1 MQIECPSCSAGF
13 EVPERLLRDR
23 TRPLRCS
30 QCRTVFPMPAL
41 PMPEPEPA
49 AWRAP
54 EPPPP
59 RAVEEPSPAPVIKE
73 LRPEPEPADGTLAEA
88 ANEASAR
95 RLRAAWAASI
105 ALLIGGGLAA
115 IIKRDVVM
123 EAWPPAARLFAALG
137 LS

>member
-1 MQIECPSCSAGF
+1 MQIECPSCGAGF
-13 EVPERLLRDR
+13 EVPERMLRDR
-23 TRPLRCS
+23 ARPLRCS
-30 QCRTVFPMPAL
+30 QCRTVFPMPDL
-41 PMPEPEPA
+41 PAPEPEPA

-59 RAVEEPSPAPVIKE
+59 RALEEPPPAPVTEE
-73 LRPEPEPADGTLAEA
+73 LRPEPEPAAETTPEA

>member
-95 RLRAAWAASI
+95 KLRAAWAASI

>member
-1 MQIECPSCSAGF
+1 MLIECPKCEAGF
-13 EVPERLLRDR
+13 QVPERLLVDR
-23 TRPLRCS
+23 TRPLRCG

-41 PMPEPEPA
+41 PAPEPEPM

-59 RAVEEPSPAPVIKE
+59 RAVEEPPPAPVTEE
-73 LRPEPEPADGTLAEA
+73 LRPEPEPAAETTPEA

>member
-30 QCRTVFPMPAL
+30 QCRTVFPMPAP

-49 AWRAP
+49 ARRAP

-59 RAVEEPSPAPVIKE
+59 RAVEEPPPAPVIKE
-73 LRPEPEPADGTLAEA
+73 LRPEPEPAAETPPEA
-88 ANEASAR
+88 ANEASSR
-95 RLRAAWAASI
+95 GLRAAWAASI

>member
-1 MQIECPSCSAGF
+1 MQIDCPSCGAGF
-13 EVPERLLRDR
+13 EVPERMLRDR
-23 TRPLRCS
+23 ARPLRCS

-41 PMPEPEPA
+41 PAPEPEPA

-59 RAVEEPSPAPVIKE
+59 RAVEEPPPAPVTEE
-73 LRPEPEPADGTLAEA
+73 LRPEPEPAAETTPEA